1 MGRVLWRVGFL
12 AVALV
17 LLWIIAYRFLPVPT
31 TAYMVSEARRI
42 GTIDQTWRPLEEI
55 SPNLQRAV
63 VAAED
68 ANFCAHW
75 GFDMSAIRDAI
86 SDGAQ
91 RGASTLSQQT
101 VKNAFCGM
109 AEIGGARRLKR
120 H

>member
-1 MGRVLWRVGFL
+1 MARKRKDKKSHENRGLTRRVGRVLWRVGFS
-12 AVALV
+12 AIALL

-68 ANFCAHW
+68 ANF
-75 GFDMSAIRDAI
+75 
-86 SDGAQ
+86 
-91 RGASTLSQQT
+91 
-101 VKNAFCGM
+101 
-109 AEIGGARRLKR
+109 
-120 H
+120 